1 MQWVQLT
8 DKLNQNVSFYVL
20 NKINKISSSLCRHHD
35 RGRNAGYEKGARQ
48 DQQIRQV
55 GSNGLVCQLAESV
68 EEKEIYRYCTLSLFC
83 LLKSYRFLF
92 LIADDKGHEKL
103 LNEVRGV
110 ESANYKLR
118 CLVWVNFP
126 MIYTQ
131 VWYLSVE
138 ITQKTLF

>member
-1 MQWVQLT
+1 M
-8 DKLNQNVSFYVL
+8 
-20 NKINKISSSLCRHHD
+20 
-35 RGRNAGYEKGARQ
+35 
-48 DQQIRQV
+48 
-55 GSNGLVCQLAESV
+55 
-68 EEKEIYRYCTLSLFC
+68 
-83 LLKSYRFLF
+83 KSYKLLF

-131 VWYLSVE
+131 VCDLVVK
-138 ITQKTLF
+138 KTLL